1 MQSLPYSGLSRP
13 FPRNPDLTRPLYVL
27 VIYFWPKSL
36 AYSTPLT
43 QSLPYSGLNRP
54 FPRNPYLT
62 RPLYVLY
69 SAIVMKSFFYSLF
82 GAHERALEFL
92 KPPMSLEFTKFC
104 DLRVRTPTANPT
116 PTFKSRASSYQKLNI
131 SCSVFSILLLA
142 SSCFYVSENR
152 SSNQIG
158 VELLVF
164 QY

>member
-1 MQSLPYSGLSRP
+1 MYVYINTTYKSCVCSPSPSPQPQPTAPAHSPQPELCHPPAFLARIPLKSFLHSTILMQSLPYSGLSRP
-13 FPRNPDLTRPLYVL
+13 FPRNPYLTRPLYVF

-82 GAHERALEFL
+82 SEASALVEYTTTPGNYPEL
-92 KPPMSLEFTKFC
+92 PGMPTK
-104 DLRVRTPTANPT
+104 L
-116 PTFKSRASSYQKLNI
+116 
-131 SCSVFSILLLA
+131 
-142 SSCFYVSENR
+142 
-152 SSNQIG
+152 
-158 VELLVF
+158 
-164 QY
+164 